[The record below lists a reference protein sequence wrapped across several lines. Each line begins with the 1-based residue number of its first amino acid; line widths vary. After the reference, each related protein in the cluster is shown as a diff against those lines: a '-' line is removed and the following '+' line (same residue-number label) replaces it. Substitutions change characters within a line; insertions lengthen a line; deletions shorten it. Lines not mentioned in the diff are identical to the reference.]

1 MLKSNFRTCLLPG
14 LLMAAAAFSVSQPSA
29 ARNPDNTGVN
39 RGDRS
44 NGQATADQQQTDRAD
59 RDLTEQIR
67 RAIVTDKSLSTD
79 AHNVKV
85 IARNGQITLKGPVRS
100 ESERRTVEAKAV
112 EVAGQDRVI
121 NELVIRPSK

>member
-1 MLKSNFRTCLLPG
+1 MFKLRFPTCLLAG
-14 LLMAAAAFSVSQPSA
+14 LLMAAAAFSLPKFSA
-29 ARNPDNTGVN
+29 GQNPDNTGVN

-44 NGQATADQQQTDRAD
+44 QITADQQQKDRAD
-59 RDLTEQIR
+59 RDLTNQIR
-67 RAIVTDKSLSTD
+67 RAIVGDKSLSAD

-85 IARNGQITLKGPVRS
+85 IARNGQVTLKGPVRS

-121 NELVIRPSK
+121 NELVIKPSK